1 MVVPD
6 SVFNHLIV
14 SNSFAT
20 PWTIAYQAPLSM
32 GFSWKDYQSGL
43 PFLSPGD
50 IPDPEIELKTSR
62 NQMEGLALVA

>member
-6 SVFNHLIV
+6 SVFSHLIV

-32 GFSWKDYQSGL
+32 GSSWKDYQSGL
-43 PFLSPGD
+43 PFLSPRD

-62 NQMEGLALVA
+62 NQMEGWALVA